1 MPETQAGT
9 ASRRVWT
16 PPSGTLGGL
25 VGAAYARASA
35 QGNEAQQWSTK
46 AAAAPS
52 PPSFRDSLSGAVV
65 AVIAEV
71 KRRSPSK
78 GIINPE
84 IRATGQARLYVEAGA
99 AAISVLTEPE
109 RFGGSME
116 DLESVAGT
124 VAVPVLRK
132 DFIVSTVQLYEA
144 RARGAAAALL
154 IVRALPHSALVELH
168 DVGSAIG
175 LDLLVEVRD
184 EDELATAVEVGA
196 RIIGVNNRDLETLVI
211 DPSTV
216 GRIVPLIP
224 RGIVAVA
231 ESGMASREDVE
242 RAAAAGADAV
252 LVGSYVSA
260 AVDPLAAVRSL
271 TDVKTE
277 RNARPD

>member
-1 MPETQAGT
+1 MPETQGIT
-9 ASRRVWT
+9 ASRRIWT

-25 VGAAYARASA
+25 VAAAYARAAA
-35 QGNEAQQWSTK
+35 QGSEAPRWNAK
-46 AAAAPS
+46 ATNAATR
-52 PPSFRDSLSGAVV
+52 PSFRDALNGSTVGVV
-65 AVIAEV
+65 GEV

-78 GIINPE
+78 GDINPD
-84 IRATGQARLYVEAGA
+84 IQPAAQARLYVEAGA
-99 AAISVLTEPE
+99 VAISVLTEPE
-109 RFGGSME
+109 HFGGSMS
-116 DLESVAGT
+116 DLELVAGT

-184 EDELATAVEVGA
+184 EEELAIAIDIGA
-196 RIIGVNNRDLETLVI
+196 RIIGVNNRNLETLVI

-216 GRIVPLIP
+216 DRIVPLIP
-224 RGIVAVA
+224 RDVVAVA
-231 ESGMASREDVE
+231 ESGMASPEHVQ
-242 RAAAAGADAV
+242 RAATAGADAV

-260 AVDPLAAVRSL
+260 AADPLAAVRSL
-271 TDVKTE
+271 TGIRRE

>member
-1 MPETQAGT
+1 MPETQGIT
-9 ASRRVWT
+9 TSRRIWT

-25 VGAAYARASA
+25 VAAAYARAAA
-35 QGNEAQQWSTK
+35 QGREALHWNDLATT
-46 AAAAPS
+46 AAAG
-52 PPSFRDSLSGAVV
+52 PSFRDALSRPAV

-84 IRATGQARLYVEAGA
+84 IQAPAQARLYVEAGA
-99 AAISVLTEPE
+99 AAISVLTESE
-109 RFGGSME
+109 HFGGSMA
-116 DLESVAGT
+116 DLEVVAAT

-154 IVRALPHSALVELH
+154 IVRALPRGALVELH

-184 EDELATAVEVGA
+184 EVELATAIDIGA

-224 RGIVAVA
+224 KDVVAVA
-231 ESGMASREDVE
+231 ESGMASPEHVR
-242 RAAAAGADAV
+242 RAASAGADAV

-260 AVDPLAAVRSL
+260 AADPLTAVRSL
-271 TDVKTE
+271 TGMQKE
-277 RNARPD
+277 RYARPD